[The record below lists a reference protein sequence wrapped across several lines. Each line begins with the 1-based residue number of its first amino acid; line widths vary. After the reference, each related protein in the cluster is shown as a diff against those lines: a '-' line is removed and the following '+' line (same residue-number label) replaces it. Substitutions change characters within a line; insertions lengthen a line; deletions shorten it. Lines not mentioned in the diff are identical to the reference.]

1 MKASNLNKAVLNIFV
16 GATLAVST
24 AFSVGAQEIRA
35 GVAPFYAGQAG
46 IYITLPTP
54 MPNGNYAVTVQAT
67 NTGGYS
73 PTTECTYFNVLKK
86 TATNFQVQ
94 HKTCIDGV
102 PIALDKNVP
111 LNWIAVE
118 IE

>member
-1 MKASNLNKAVLNIFV
+1 MKIKTLLALLV
-16 GATLAVST
+16 GSSVAMSANATNEV
-24 AFSVGAQEIRA
+24 RA
-35 GVAPFYAGQAG
+35 GVAPFLAGQAG

-54 MPNGNYAVTVQAT
+54 MPNGNYSAVVNAT
-67 NTGGYS
+67 NTSGYS

-102 PIALDKNVP
+102 PIPLDKNVS
-111 LNWIAVE
+111 LNWIVMSYSQ
-118 IE
+118 